1 MAAAPSV
8 VIAVV
13 SPTLDALSNRILL
26 GVPLVI
32 AVVPMVMPDVGEVQ
46 LATPVPSVV
55 RTWPDVPAVVGRV
68 RLHVPAAAA
77 VLMPTV
83 PLVLPLSVIEP
94 ATVLAPSVRAPL
106 ETVALALP
114 DTAVPVAE

>member
-1 MAAAPSV
+1 MAAIPSV

-46 LATPVPSVV
+46 LVTPEPFVV
-55 RTWPDVPAVVGRV
+55 RT
-68 RLHVPAAAA
+68 
-77 VLMPTV
+77 
-83 PLVLPLSVIEP
+83 
-94 ATVLAPSVRAPL
+94 
-106 ETVALALP
+106 
-114 DTAVPVAE
+114 